1 MNRAQ
6 EDIKNKVPVD
16 IALKN
21 EAKFFNEHP
30 EYRDLPD
37 RVLGTRALTNKLS
50 EQLVEAIK
58 RSLPAIMKQCEEKL
72 NELKEEL
79 DDMGVPPPVSSREKS
94 NYLMTLIAD
103 FANDYKNTLSGRYVA
118 NNRNQTEEI
127 GKGAVIKG
135 KFRNIFKEFME
146 KYKCSEDYEDEFIK
160 GSLRSHQGDQ
170 ISGFPSMECF
180 RSLLVPQIAKL
191 KDPTYTTLD

>member
-1 MNRAQ
+1 
-6 EDIKNKVPVD
+6 
-16 IALKN
+16 
-21 EAKFFNEHP
+21 
-30 EYRDLPD
+30 
-37 RVLGTRALTNKLS
+37 
-50 EQLVEAIK
+50 
-58 RSLPAIMKQCEEKL
+58 MKQCEEKL

-135 KFRNIFKEFME
+135 KFRNIFKEFMD